1 MSDNEKLEPHI
12 LKRFEVL
19 KKMGNGAYGIVW
31 KVVERQ
37 TGRSFALKKNF
48 DAFQNSTDAQR
59 TYREIMFL
67 EQFDH
72 PNIIE
77 LREVI
82 RSSNE
87 RDIYILFELMDIDLY
102 ALIRENLLKEQ
113 HKRYV
118 AYQLARALYYMHSAD
133 LIHRDIKPSNILVN

>member
-1 MSDNEKLEPHI
+1 M
-12 LKRFEVL
+12 
-19 KKMGNGAYGIVW
+19 
-31 KVVERQ
+31 
-37 TGRSFALKKNF
+37 
-48 DAFQNSTDAQR
+48 
-59 TYREIMFL
+59 
-67 EQFDH
+67 
-72 PNIIE
+72 
-77 LREVI
+77 I